1 MATTARKSTAL
12 VALPPPLLKEVG
24 RLAKRARRPAAELV
38 RAAVRE
44 YVDREKAWSATLA
57 YGAKKAKDLGL
68 QSERDIR
75 RAIDEYRRGDFSLYV
90 PARRR

>member
-12 VALPPPLLKEVG
+12 VALPPPLFKEVG

-38 RAAVRE
+38 RAAVR
-44 YVDREKAWSATLA
+44 DREKAWSATLA

-68 QSERDIR
+68 ENEWDIR
-75 RAIDEYRRGDFSLYV
+75 RAIDEYRRGDFS
-90 PARRR
+90 A